1 MNELEAKIVTKLK
14 EQIPPKEIA
23 EKLGVNVNKVRYIK
37 RKFNDEIVEHILN
50 KTITAENP
58 IETIQNETENNKEL
72 LTESTINE
80 IKEKLQEPDKIVE
93 GVEGLKK
100 LDLKFQETISLS
112 LDVAKAKLENPDITT
127 KEWAII
133 SDTVSKMYSAVYNKN
148 NTNVNIF
155 NQSNTVVSNDKL
167 QIFKAKVGV

>member
-14 EQIPPKEIA
+14 EQIPPKQIA
-23 EKLGVNVNKVRYIK
+23 EELDISINKVRYTK
-37 RKFNDEIVEHILN
+37 KKFNDEIIEYILN
-50 KTITAENP
+50 KTTQSKDP
-58 IETIQNETENNKEL
+58 VRTIQTEVEANKEL
-72 LTESTINE
+72 LTESAIDE
-80 IKEKLQEPDKIVE
+80 IKEKLQEPDKIVN

-155 NQSNTVVSNDKL
+155 NQSNTVVANDKL